1 VNPVAALALLAIA
14 GLAATRLSW
23 LRRAPPHGVDAVLAT
38 GVPLVLLGLVLGPGI
53 GMLDRPA
60 LRALAPLTALAV
72 GWLGATLGARF
83 EWRLITRIP
92 RATWLLCGAQ
102 AVAGLLAVGTGAW
115 LLSRAVPALRAAWVP
130 TLPAVLTLGAV
141 AMVSGPTAVA
151 LAARVAGV
159 ARHTSRALSL
169 AAALDTTLGVLV
181 FTLALALHHPGAQGR
196 PAVGPAAWLALTLGS
211 GVLAGIVFLSLT
223 RLRPAAGDVGFAL
236 LGTVFFGAGAAYAAG
251 SSPVLACAI
260 AASVIVNLAPRRR
273 AVRAHLE
280 AWESAAT
287 AALFIIIGTL
297 LTLPTVW
304 ILPAAL
310 ALAALR
316 VGVRWVVV
324 RYGRSALGALRRPAG
339 VGIATAPQGGL
350 ALAIAAS
357 FFLID
362 PGSGALLTTVVV
374 GVLFA
379 QLAAPPLLARTLRAP
394 ALTAPRP
401 AAELS

>member
-1 VNPVAALALLAIA
+1 
-14 GLAATRLSW
+14 
-23 LRRAPPHGVDAVLAT
+23 
-38 GVPLVLLGLVLGPGI
+38 
-53 GMLDRPA
+53 M
-60 LRALAPLTALAV
+60 
-72 GWLGATLGARF
+72 
-83 EWRLITRIP
+83 
-92 RATWLLCGAQ
+92 
-102 AVAGLLAVGTGAW
+102 
-115 LLSRAVPALRAAWVP
+115 
-130 TLPAVLTLGAV
+130 
-141 AMVSGPTAVA
+141 
-151 LAARVAGV
+151 
-159 ARHTSRALSL
+159 
-169 AAALDTTLGVLV
+169 
-181 FTLALALHHPGAQGR
+181 
-196 PAVGPAAWLALTLGS
+196 
-211 GVLAGIVFLSLT
+211 
-223 RLRPAAGDVGFAL
+223 
-236 LGTVFFGAGAAYAAG
+236 
-251 SSPVLACAI
+251 
-260 AASVIVNLAPRRR
+260 
-273 AVRAHLE
+273 
-280 AWESAAT
+280 
-287 AALFIIIGTL
+287 
-297 LTLPTVW
+297 W